1 MSYAD
6 IIKRK
11 QKEWDCKSLMNAIY
25 EVQGDR
31 IPFSSP
37 LMNWF
42 TYGGVPRNKITEIF
56 GSEGSGKSTVCQD
69 ICRNAAKIFREEY
82 DAKLLE
88 LQESVSNGDKS
99 ARDELEELEELG
111 PKKVLYID
119 VEHSFDISWAKI
131 LGIDLDTIDV
141 MQPPNVYGEDVL
153 QTVREIV
160 ETGEVGLIVLDSL
173 PALTPKSVLE
183 KKIGER
189 TVAALAGL
197 LNTFYPLIVP
207 LLTRYH
213 CTLVC
218 VNQVRDNMVNP
229 YVINTPGGNA
239 PKFYASL
246 RMMMRKGK
254 PIDPFGN
261 ELPQNA
267 EDPAGCIIQATSIKQ
282 KTAPNDRKL
291 GTFYLMFQS
300 GIRPDYDYATL
311 ANKKYGL
318 INKAAAWYSFVDPT
332 TGAVVEDPETGKP
345 VKVNGLGKVYEYLQ
359 SHDEYYTK
367 LREYIDNDIN
377 GRSDVTDG
385 EETD

>member
-69 ICRNAAKIFREEY
+69 ICRNAAKIFQEEY

-88 LQESVSNGDKS
+88 LQEAVSNGNKS
-99 ARDELEELEELG
+99 ASDELEELEELG

>member
-69 ICRNAAKIFREEY
+69 ICRNAAKIFQEEY

-88 LQESVSNGDKS
+88 LQEAVSNGNKS
-99 ARDELEELEELG
+99 ASDELEELEELG

-131 LGIDLDTIDV
+131 LGIDLETIDV

-229 YVINTPGGNA
+229 YIINTPGGNA

-254 PIDPFGN
+254 PIDLFGN

-267 EDPAGCIIQATSIKQ
+267 ENPSGCIIQATSIKQ

-311 ANKKYGL
+311 AVKNYGL
-318 INKAAAWYSFVDPT
+318 IKKSAGWYSFVEPA
-332 TGAVVEDPETGKP
+332 TGEVLEDTESGKP
-345 VKVNGLGKVYEYLQ
+345 VKVNGLGKVYEFLQ
-359 SHDEYYTK
+359 THESYYQA
-367 LREYIDNDIN
+367 LRDYIDADIN

>member
-69 ICRNAAKIFREEY
+69 ICRNAAKIFQEEY
-82 DAKLLE
+82 DSKLLE
-88 LQESVSNGDKS
+88 LQEAVANGDKS

-131 LGIDLDTIDV
+131 LGIDLETIDV

-267 EDPAGCIIQATSIKQ
+267 ENPSGCIIQATSIKQ

-311 ANKKYGL
+311 AVKNYGL
-318 INKAAAWYSFVDPT
+318 IKKSAGWYSFVEPT
-332 TGAVVEDPETGKP
+332 TGEVLEDAESGKP
-345 VKVNGLGKVYEYLQ
+345 VKVNGLGKVYEFLQ
-359 SHDEYYTK
+359 SHESYYQA
-367 LREYIDNDIN
+367 LRDFIDTDIN

>member
-25 EVQGDR
+25 EVQGER

-69 ICRNAAKIFREEY
+69 ICRNAAKIFQEEY

-311 ANKKYGL
+311 AHKKYGL
-318 INKAAAWYSFVDPT
+318 INKAAAWYSFIDPT
-332 TGAVVEDPETGKP
+332 TGAVVEDPETGKIA
-345 VKVNGLGKVYEYLQ
+345 KVNGLGKVYEYLQ

>member
-88 LQESVSNGDKS
+88 LQEAVSNGDKS
-99 ARDELEELEELG
+99 ARDELEEFEELG

-160 ETGEVGLIVLDSL
+160 ETGEVGLVVLDSI

-267 EDPAGCIIQATSIKQ
+267 ENPAGCIIQATSIKQ

-311 ANKKYGL
+311 AHTKYGL

-332 TGAVVEDPETGKP
+332 TGAVIEDPDTGKP
-345 VKVNGLGKVYEYLQ
+345 IKVNGLGKVYEYLQ
-359 SHDEYYTK
+359 AHDDYYTK
-367 LREYIDNDIN
+367 LKEYIDNDIN

>member
-69 ICRNAAKIFREEY
+69 ICRNAAKIFQVEY

-88 LQESVSNGDKS
+88 LQEAVSNGNKS
-99 ARDELEELEELG
+99 ASDELEELEELG

-254 PIDPFGN
+254 PIDPYGN
-261 ELPQNA
+261 ELPQNV
-267 EDPAGCIIQATSIKQ
+267 ENPAGCIIQATSIKQ

-318 INKAAAWYSFVDPT
+318 INKAAAWYSFVDPA
-332 TGAVVEDPETGKP
+332 TGAVIEDPDTGKP

-359 SHDEYYTK
+359 THESYYQA
-367 LREYIDNDIN
+367 LRDYIDADIN